1 MQDHYRGVLVAI
13 KRAGKIVIAESL
25 IRDSFLDG
33 YSQGFKDGKTM
44 GFEMRKRINKRYE
57 II

>member
-1 MQDHYRGVLVAI
+1 VAI
-13 KRAGKIVIAESL
+13 NRAGEIVIAESL
-25 IRDSFLDG
+25 IRDGFLDG
-33 YSQGFKDGKTM
+33 YSQGFRDGKTM

>member
-1 MQDHYRGVLVAI
+1 MQDYRRGVVKTI
-13 KRAGKIVIAESL
+13 RKKIVIAESI

-33 YSQGFKDGKTM
+33 YSQGFRDGKTM
-44 GFEMRKRINKRYE
+44 GFEIRRKINKRYE

>member
-1 MQDHYRGVLVAI
+1 MAI
-13 KRAGKIVIAESL
+13 KQAKKIIITESL

-33 YSQGFKDGKTM
+33 YSQGFKDGKTI